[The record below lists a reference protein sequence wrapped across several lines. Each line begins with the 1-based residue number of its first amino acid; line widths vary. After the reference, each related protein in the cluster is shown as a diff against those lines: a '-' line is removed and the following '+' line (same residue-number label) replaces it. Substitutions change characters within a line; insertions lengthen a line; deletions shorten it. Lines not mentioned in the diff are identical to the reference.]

1 MSYDYIVVGGG
12 SSGCVTANK
21 LVNNNAKVLLIEE
34 GGDYTNP
41 FLKMPAGFIPM
52 LDGSPYHRFHKTI
65 PQEQL
70 NGRQHE
76 IAQGKILGGG
86 SSINGMVYMR
96 GRPSDYKSWEKEIED
111 DLWSWDNLLKS
122 YVAIEGNQ
130 RLNNKY
136 HGINGPLKVS
146 DPKYVV
152 KGTDLYIKTM
162 QALGLPFN
170 SDFNDGDQYGVGLM
184 QLTTDYGKR
193 CSAVDAFINP
203 IRKNKNLNIKF
214 KSVVTKIIIE
224 NNKAIGVEVFENS
237 KINKYFANNEIIL
250 TAGTYITPKIL
261 MHSGIGDEVELKQH
275 NINTLVDL
283 KGVGKNLQD
292 HHEVPYV
299 VSTKKGY
306 GYFKQD
312 KGIRK
317 IINGIQ
323 YLLFN
328 SGPVTSNAAETCS
341 FLNPRNLKD
350 KENPPIKLYCVQI
363 MYTDR
368 DTKDIKSSHGLT
380 LTSCIMNPVARGNV
394 KLRSSNP
401 LDLPLINPN
410 FFSNKEDLNLMID
423 SVKLARKVV
432 KSKPLSDIV
441 INETLPGKDIINDNE
456 LESYCKRT
464 VKTNWHPV
472 GTCKMGKDGDP
483 DAVLNT
489 RLQVFGIENL
499 RVFDVSM
506 MPKLVSGNT
515 NAPAMA
521 IANLATDILLKD
533 N

>member
-184 QLTTDYGKR
+184 QLTTDYGKDV
-193 CSAVDAFINP
+193 A
-203 IRKNKNLNIKF
+203 L
-214 KSVVTKIIIE
+214 
-224 NNKAIGVEVFENS
+224 
-237 KINKYFANNEIIL
+237 
-250 TAGTYITPKIL
+250 L
-261 MHSGIGDEVELKQH
+261 MHL
-275 NINTLVDL
+275 
-283 KGVGKNLQD
+283 
-292 HHEVPYV
+292 
-299 VSTKKGY
+299 
-306 GYFKQD
+306 
-312 KGIRK
+312 
-317 IINGIQ
+317 
-323 YLLFN
+323 
-328 SGPVTSNAAETCS
+328 
-341 FLNPRNLKD
+341 
-350 KENPPIKLYCVQI
+350 
-363 MYTDR
+363 
-368 DTKDIKSSHGLT
+368 
-380 LTSCIMNPVARGNV
+380 
-394 KLRSSNP
+394 
-401 LDLPLINPN
+401 
-410 FFSNKEDLNLMID
+410 
-423 SVKLARKVV
+423 
-432 KSKPLSDIV
+432 
-441 INETLPGKDIINDNE
+441 
-456 LESYCKRT
+456 
-464 VKTNWHPV
+464 
-472 GTCKMGKDGDP
+472 
-483 DAVLNT
+483 
-489 RLQVFGIENL
+489 
-499 RVFDVSM
+499 
-506 MPKLVSGNT
+506 
-515 NAPAMA
+515 
-521 IANLATDILLKD
+521 
-533 N
+533 